1 MSNSEPKE
9 DLLPQRLCSE
19 VQLFDLCDLDS
30 CGRKNG
36 RFCADPFLL
45 DRFEKIAEE
54 ELRTPERYV
63 SDEFDDEEADD
74 GDGYGDGD
82 GDGDEAAL
90 EGFDGAEDE
99 GWEEE

>member
-1 MSNSEPKE
+1 MSNSEPKP

-63 SDEFDDEEADD
+63 SGEFDDEAND
-74 GDGYGDGD
+74 GDSDVYD
-82 GDGDEAAL
+82 DEEAQ

>member
-1 MSNSEPKE
+1 MHDSKPKP
-9 DLLPQRLCSE
+9 DILPQRLCSE

-54 ELRTPERYV
+54 ELRTPDRYV
-63 SDEFDDEEADD
+63 SDESADAEAVD
-74 GDGYGDGD
+74 GDGNGYDDEATMEEGFE
-82 GDGDEAAL
+82 GDEDA
-90 EGFDGAEDE
+90 GWEDE
-99 GWEEE
+99 